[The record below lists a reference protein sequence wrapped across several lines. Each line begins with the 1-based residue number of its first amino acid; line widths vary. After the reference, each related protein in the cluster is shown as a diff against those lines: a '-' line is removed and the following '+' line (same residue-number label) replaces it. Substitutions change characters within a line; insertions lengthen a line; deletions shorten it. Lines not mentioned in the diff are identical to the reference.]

1 MELRKKAPKEKRDFS
16 DWLIVS
22 DIDGTLNTKAR
33 KLPERNR
40 KAIEKFVSQGGHF
53 TLASGRNPQSMEKHF
68 RNLPIEGTPAV
79 VINGAGIY
87 DFSKNEMIHFS
98 PMNDNAMRL
107 AIEAA
112 KKFPLVDV
120 LVVAKD
126 IIYITGVGWFGK
138 FFVSYDKLDNKHI
151 KEINNVPKENWGKVI
166 FSGLPTHIKKVKKHF
181 EQMNSPDLT
190 LMPSSVCSF
199 EILAANTHKGTAVLK
214 LAEILGIAPEK
225 TGAIGDYFNDY
236 DMLKSVGVPAC
247 CGQAPRELKKISE
260 YVTCHCDYGAVADF
274 LEYIEKKK

>member
-1 MELRKKAPKEKRDFS
+1 MEFRKKKTENKKDFS
-16 DWLIVS
+16 KWLIVS
-22 DIDGTLNTKAR
+22 DIDGTLNTKFR

-40 KAIEKFVSQGGHF
+40 KAIEKYVAEGGHF

-68 RNLPIEGTPAV
+68 KNLPISGTPAV

-87 DFSKNEMIHFS
+87 DFQKQEMIHFS
-98 PMNDNAMRL
+98 PMSNEAMAL

-126 IIYITGVGWFGK
+126 IIYITGTGWFGK

-151 KEINNVPKENWGKVI
+151 KEINDVPKENWGKVI
-166 FSGLPTHIKKVKKHF
+166 FSGLPSHISKVKKHF
-181 EQMNSPDLT
+181 TSLNSPELT
-190 LMPSSVCSF
+190 LMSSSVASF

-214 LAEILGIAPEK
+214 LAEILGIAPEN

-236 DMLKSVGVPAC
+236 DMLKSVGVAAC

-260 YVTCHCDYGAVADF
+260 YVTCHCNHGAVADF
-274 LEYIEKKK
+274 LEYIEKK

>member
-1 MELRKKAPKEKRDFS
+1 MDRKKKADEIKKDFS

-22 DIDGTLNTKAR
+22 DIDGTLNTKFR
-33 KLPERNR
+33 NFPERNR
-40 KAIEKFVSQGGHF
+40 KAIEKFVAGGGHF

-87 DFSKNEMIHFS
+87 DFQKNEMIYFS
-98 PMNDNAMRL
+98 PMSMKAIDL

-126 IIYITGVGWFGK
+126 IIYITGSGWFGK

-151 KEINNVPKENWGKVI
+151 REINDVPKENWGKVI
-166 FSGLPTHIKKVKKHF
+166 FSGLPSHISKVKKHF
-181 EQMNSPDLT
+181 TQMNSPELT
-190 LMPSSVCSF
+190 LMSTSVASF
-199 EILAANTHKGTAVLK
+199 EILAANTHKGTAVMK

-236 DMLKSVGVPAC
+236 DMLKSVAHPAC
-247 CGQAPRELKKISE
+247 CAQAPKELHDICE
-260 YVTCHCDYGAVADF
+260 YHACHCNEGAVADF
-274 LEYIEKKK
+274 ISYIEKTC

>member
-1 MELRKKAPKEKRDFS
+1 
-16 DWLIVS
+16 
-22 DIDGTLNTKAR
+22 
-33 KLPERNR
+33 
-40 KAIEKFVSQGGHF
+40 
-53 TLASGRNPQSMEKHF
+53 MEKHF

-87 DFSKNEMIHFS
+87 DFQKNEMIYFS
-98 PMNDNAMRL
+98 PMSMKAIDL

-126 IIYITGVGWFGK
+126 IIYITGSGWFGK

-151 KEINNVPKENWGKVI
+151 REINDVPKENWGKVI
-166 FSGLPTHIKKVKKHF
+166 FSGLPSHISKVKKHF
-181 EQMNSPDLT
+181 TQMNSPELT
-190 LMPSSVCSF
+190 LMSTSVASF
-199 EILAANTHKGTAVLK
+199 EILAANTHKGTAVMK

-236 DMLKSVGVPAC
+236 DMLKCVGVPAC

-260 YVTCHCDYGAVADF
+260 YVTCHCNHGAVADF
-274 LEYIEKKK
+274 LGYIEKK